1 MCGNWQ
7 PGSWPGKET
16 ERFEMDGEETAG
28 MQGENDHR
36 QRLRELASK
45 LSAEEDHDKFT
56 SLVFTSLV
64 KEFNELLDGERP
76 QSKRPAT
83 RLPDV

>member
-45 LSAEEDHDKFT
+45 LSAEEDHDT
-56 SLVFTSLV
+56 FTSLV

-76 QSKRPAT
+76 QYKRPAT
-83 RLPDV
+83 RPPDV

>member
-1 MCGNWQ
+1 
-7 PGSWPGKET
+7 
-16 ERFEMDGEETAG
+16 MDGEETAG

-36 QRLRELASK
+36 QHLRELAYK
-45 LSAEEDHDKFT
+45 LSAEEDHDTFT
-56 SLVFTSLV
+56 ALV